1 MHNSSYSRP
10 KFVLEAKDIHKSKGK
25 SCGYYL
31 RMVFFF
37 SSLIQTLIIVSL
49 VLFLVYGRP
58 EKTVEEQR
66 VEELENGFNKLSKDN
81 TALRK
86 DKANLTSLLKTKTAE
101 KDAADKRL
109 KKFEDDLAIAKAN
122 STKLQQDLL
131 SCKSQRPLDVILSIN
146 FSGLTKILQD
156 RLEQQSRTLQN
167 FRFEM
172 ESVVKEKNKQE
183 MTAMKLKQ
191 EKDDLNSE
199 LQLYMKKCKEDF
211 ITPLQ
216 GIRTVT
222 SAFLTKIDDLFPN
235 AFTFHLTCTRQQ
247 EEASKI
253 CGNCTNLSRQVERK
267 YQSYLD
273 TIGEKVATLLAKS
286 GKLEVD
292 NSRLI
297 SDLEKCRQDR
307 TQQMEQCT
315 RLSNLEVIMHC
326 FFIIC
331 TGEVR
336 GECHV
341 IQYPGSSEEST
352 KHGGCFLVGCFV
364 CLFVCF
370 LGGGLGFFM
379 GTETFSL

>member
-131 SCKSQRPLDVILSIN
+131 SCKSQRPLGRAGPLPDNTSN
-146 FSGLTKILQD
+146 GLTKILQD

-172 ESVVKEKNKQE
+172 ESVVKEKNKHE

-315 RLSNLEVIMHC
+315 RLAQQDQKNQDRLQRPPLSIPSGQDSPWDLASRGLKPPVIKAA
-326 FFIIC
+326 I
-331 TGEVR
+331 
-336 GECHV
+336 
-341 IQYPGSSEEST
+341 PGSSMQP
-352 KHGGCFLVGCFV
+352 KVR
-364 CLFVCF
+364 
-370 LGGGLGFFM
+370 
-379 GTETFSL
+379 